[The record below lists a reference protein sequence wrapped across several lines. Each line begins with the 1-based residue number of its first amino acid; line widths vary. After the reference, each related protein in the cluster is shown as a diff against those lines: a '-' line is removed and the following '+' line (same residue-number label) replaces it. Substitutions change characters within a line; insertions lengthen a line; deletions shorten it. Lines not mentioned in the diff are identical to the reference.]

1 MNQRHLQNKSYV
13 NVDVNL
19 MVENV
24 SRHKNGKR
32 MCQFERAKPVG
43 YCACEKDYV
52 WNPST
57 CV

>member
-24 SRHKNGKR
+24 SRRKNGKR
-32 MCQFERAKPVG
+32 ISVSLSVQ
-43 YCACEKDYV
+43 
-52 WNPST
+52 NQ
-57 CV
+57 

>member
-32 MCQFERAKPVG
+32 ISASLSVQ
-43 YCACEKDYV
+43 
-52 WNPST
+52 NQ
-57 CV
+57 